1 MGADIKQIL
10 LFLHRDML
18 GGARKAR
25 SFDVFQ
31 YITLNGFISL
41 WRVRIYGILSSLD
54 DGAWMFAK
62 GLHSHTAED
71 AGGSRGAGVSQ
82 SLGERELEWRDSL
95 VSSIQAAIFPKLFVK
110 TLCISL

>member
-1 MGADIKQIL
+1 
-10 LFLHRDML
+10 ML

-41 WRVRIYGILSSLD
+41 WRERIYAILSSLD

-62 GLHSHTAED
+62 GLHSHTGKE

-82 SLGERELEWRDSL
+82 SQKQGEREVEWRDSL
-95 VSSIQAAIFPKLFVK
+95 VSSIQTAIFPKLFVK